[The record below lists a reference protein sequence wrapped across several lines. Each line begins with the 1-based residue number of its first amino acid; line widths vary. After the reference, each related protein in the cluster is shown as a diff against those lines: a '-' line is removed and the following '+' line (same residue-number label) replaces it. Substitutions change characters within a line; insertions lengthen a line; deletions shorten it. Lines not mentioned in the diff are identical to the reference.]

1 MKAIKFTMGVLMIIF
16 TMNSYGQNC
25 KIEFFLLKKE
35 IVSIDSVESVMVGDT
50 LITIR
55 LPGNFHA
62 TIDDLEE
69 TAFIADNEIN
79 SFYIHK
85 YISENKT
92 VERHFFIVPKTVVER
107 INKQEIPLCCG
118 KQFALLIDDN
128 IVYGGYFWNFYSS
141 FSCNGI
147 VAVAFNEGILIER
160 KLPDYGY
167 ENEMEE
173 TTDIRQNQNLFN
185 CLKSTDRMKNND

>member
-1 MKAIKFTMGVLMIIF
+1 MKIIKFIISIGILIF
-16 TMNSYGQNC
+16 AVNGYGQAC
-25 KIEFFLLKKE
+25 KIEFYLLNK
-35 IVSIDSVESVMVGDT
+35 IIVGDST
-50 LITIR
+50 DHLVS
-55 LPGNFHA
+55 NFHV

-79 SFYIHK
+79 SFYVRR

-92 VERHFFIVPKTVVER
+92 VEKHFFIVPKAVVER

-118 KQFALLIDDN
+118 KQFALLVDDN

-141 FSCNGI
+141 FACNGI
-147 VAVAFNEGILIER
+147 VAVAFNEAILIQR

-173 TTDIRQNQNLFN
+173 TTDIRKNEILFN
-185 CLKSTDRMKNND
+185 CLKSTNRIKQ